1 MGGGIFISLMI
12 VCFDFFCLF
21 VREQGKEREMR
32 EHEVWWEGSWEG
44 PERG

>member
-1 MGGGIFISLMI
+1 MGGIFISLMI
-12 VCFDFFCLF
+12 VLIFFCLF